1 MLDTPRNP
9 CQARPAAGFDR
20 ANQLVP
26 EVPVSRENSNLPTF
40 IESGLTRSAQRVW
53 QAPAGCGPVPTTAP
67 SGGVH
72 SSTATDDPLAPLTRG
87 PGPALARFSH

>member
-53 QAPAGCGPVPTTAP
+53 QAPAGCGRRAHHRPER
-67 SGGVH
+67 
-72 SSTATDDPLAPLTRG
+72 RG
-87 PGPALARFSH
+87 ALEHGY